1 MAEISVPTL
10 ILFIASIVI
19 AAGVAG
25 VLIDTVSGISN
36 AVDDRGGDVS
46 KSIKTD
52 VEIISDP
59 EAGVYDDANGTITLY
74 VKNTG
79 VRTLP
84 ADADAVDLFV
94 DGQYQTATSLQVVD
108 GSEWTPNGVVELTVS
123 GVSLSS
129 GDHRVKLVLDS
140 DEEVFRFRTS

>member
-25 VLIDTVSGISN
+25 VLIDTVSGISS
-36 AVDDRGGDVS
+36 AIDDRGGDVT
-46 KSIKTD
+46 KSIETD
-52 VEIISDP
+52 AEVISDP
-59 EAGVYDDANGTITLY
+59 EAGVYDDANNTITLY

-84 ADADAVDLFV
+84 ADANTLDVFV
-94 DGQYQTATSLQVVD
+94 DGRYRTNTSVTVVD
-108 GSEWTPNGVVELTVS
+108 GPEWRPNGVIELTVS
-123 GVSLSS
+123 EVSLSA
-129 GDHRVKLVLDS
+129 GDHRVKLVVDT
-140 DEEVFRFRTS
+140 DEEVFEFRTS

>member
-46 KSIKTD
+46 KSIQTD

-59 EAGVYDDANGTITLY
+59 EAGVYDATNETVTLY

-79 VRTLP
+79 VRTLSI
-84 ADADAVDLFV
+84 DNSTVDLFI
-94 DGQYQTATSLQVVD
+94 DGEYRTSMSLSVVD
-108 GSEWTPNGVVELTVS
+108 GSDWTPNAVVELTVS
-123 GVSLSS
+123 GVTLAPD
-129 GDHRVKLVLDS
+129 DHRVKLVIDG
-140 DEEVFRFRTS
+140 DEETFSFRTS

>member
-52 VEIISDP
+52 AEIISDP
-59 EAGVYDDANGTITLY
+59 EAGVYDDVNNTLTLY

-79 VRTLP
+79 IRTLP
-84 ADADAVDLFV
+84 ADSATVDLFV
-94 DGQYQTATSLQVVD
+94 DGRYQTSLTLTVVS
-108 GSEWTPNGVVELTVS
+108 GSEWTPNAVAEIVVAD
-123 GVSLSS
+123 VSLLA
-129 GDHRVKLVLDS
+129 GDHRVKLVVDT
-140 DEEVFRFRTS
+140 DEETFEFRTT

>member
-46 KSIKTD
+46 KSIQTD

-59 EAGVYDDANGTITLY
+59 EAGVYDDANNTVTLY

-79 VRTLP
+79 VRTLSTQNAFDP
-84 ADADAVDLFV
+84 FV
-94 DGQYQTATSLQVVD
+94 DGRYQSNTTVSVVD
-108 GSEWTPNGVVELTVS
+108 GTEWTPDAVVKLTIS
-123 GVSLSS
+123 EISLAA
-129 GDHRVKLVLDS
+129 GDHRVKLVVDS
-140 DEEVFRFRTS
+140 DEEVFSFRTQ

>member
-10 ILFIASIVI
+10 ILFIASIVV

-46 KSIKTD
+46 KSIETD
-52 VEIISDP
+52 TEIISDP
-59 EAGVYDDANGTITLY
+59 EAGVYDETNNTLTLY

-79 VRTLP
+79 VRALP
-84 ADADAVDLFV
+84 IDGTGVDLFV
-94 DGQYQTATSLQVVD
+94 DGRYQTSLTLTVVS
-108 GSEWTPNGVVELTVS
+108 GSEWTPNAVVEIVAS
-123 GVSLSS
+123 GVTLSP
-129 GDHRVKLVLDS
+129 GDHRVKLVVDT
-140 DEEVFRFRTS
+140 DEEAFEFRTS

>member
-52 VEIISDP
+52 AEIISDP
-59 EAGVYDDANGTITLY
+59 EAGVYDETNDTLTLY

-79 VRTLP
+79 VRTLS
-84 ADADAVDLFV
+84 ADARTVDLFV
-94 DGQYQTATSLQVVD
+94 DGRYQTAVSVSVVSSD
-108 GSEWTPNGVVELTVS
+108 EWTPNAVVRVVATGVT
-123 GVSLSS
+123 LSA
-129 GDHRVKLVLDS
+129 GDHRVKLVVDT
-140 DEEVFRFRTS
+140 DEETFEFRTS

>member
-36 AVDDRGGDVS
+36 AVDDRGSDVS

-52 VEIISDP
+52 AEIISDP
-59 EAGVYDDANGTITLY
+59 EAGVYNESENTLTLY

-79 VRTLP
+79 VRTLSTGNSTI
-84 ADADAVDLFV
+84 DLFL
-94 DGQYQTATSLQVVD
+94 DGRYQTTVTLSVVS
-108 GSEWTPNGVVELTVS
+108 GSEWTPNAVVELTVS
-123 GVSLSS
+123 GVSLSP
-129 GDHRVKLVLDS
+129 GDHRVKLIVDS
-140 DEEVFRFRTS
+140 DEETFDFRTT

>member
-46 KSIKTD
+46 RSIKTD
-52 VEIISDP
+52 AEIISDP
-59 EAGVYDDANGTITLY
+59 EAGVYDDVNDTLTLY

-84 ADADAVDLFV
+84 VDSATVDLFV
-94 DGQYQTATSLQVVD
+94 DGRYQTSLTLSVVS
-108 GSEWTPNGVVELTVS
+108 GSEWTPNAVVRIDAT
-123 GVSLSS
+123 GVSLSP
-129 GDHRVKLVLDS
+129 GDHRVKLVVDT
-140 DEEVFRFRTS
+140 DEETFDFRTS

>member
-1 MAEISVPTL
+1 MAEISIPTL

-36 AVDDRGGDVS
+36 SVDDRGGDVS
-46 KSIKTD
+46 LSIQTD
-52 VEIISDP
+52 TEIISDP
-59 EAGVYDDANGTITLY
+59 EAGVYDSTNNTVTLY

-84 ADADAVDLFV
+84 ADGSSIDPFV
-94 DGQYQTATSLQVVD
+94 DGVYRTNTSVTVVD
-108 GSEWTPNGVVELTVS
+108 GGEWTPDAVIELTIKD
-123 GVSLSS
+123 VSLSA
-129 GDHRVKLVLDS
+129 GDHRVKLVVDS
-140 DEEVFRFRTS
+140 DEEIFSFRTQ

>member
-1 MAEISVPTL
+1 MAEISIPTL

-36 AVDDRGGDVS
+36 SVDDRGGDVS
-46 KSIKTD
+46 KSIQTD
-52 VEIISDP
+52 TEIISDP
-59 EAGVYDDANGTITLY
+59 EVGVYDGANNTVTLY

-84 ADADAVDLFV
+84 TNGNSFDPFV
-94 DGQYQTATSLQVVD
+94 DGIYRTNTSITVVD
-108 GSEWTPNGVVELTVS
+108 GSDWTPDTVVELTINE
-123 GVSLSS
+123 VSLSP
-129 GDHRVKLVLDS
+129 GDHRVKLVVDG
-140 DEEVFRFRTS
+140 DEEIFSFRTQ

>member
-46 KSIKTD
+46 KSIETD
-52 VEIISDP
+52 TEIISDP
-59 EAGVYDDANGTITLY
+59 EAGVYDDTNNTLTLY

-79 VRTLP
+79 VRDLP
-84 ADADAVDLFV
+84 TDGTGVDLFV
-94 DGQYQTATSLQVVD
+94 DGQYQTSLTLTVVS
-108 GSEWTPNGVVELTVS
+108 GSEWTPNAVVEIVAS
-123 GVSLSS
+123 GVTLSP
-129 GDHRVKLVLDS
+129 GDHRVKLIVDT
-140 DEEVFRFRTS
+140 DEETFDFRTS

>member
-46 KSIKTD
+46 ESIKTD

-59 EAGVYDDANGTITLY
+59 EAGVYDGANSTVTLY

-79 VRTLP
+79 IRTLP
-84 ADADAVDLFV
+84 ADAATVDVFV
-94 DGQYQTATSLQVVD
+94 DGRYQTNTTVAVVEA
-108 GSEWTPNGVVELTVS
+108 SEWTPNAVVELTIS
-123 GVSLSS
+123 EVSLSA
-129 GDHRVKLVLDS
+129 GDHRVKLVVDR
-140 DEEVFRFRTS
+140 DEEVFEFRSS

>member
-52 VEIISDP
+52 AEIISDP
-59 EAGVYDDANGTITLY
+59 EAGVYNESENTLTLY

-79 VRTLP
+79 VRTLSTGNSTI
-84 ADADAVDLFV
+84 DLFL
-94 DGQYQTATSLQVVD
+94 DGRYQTAVTLSVVS
-108 GSEWTPNGVVELTVS
+108 GSEWTPNAVVELTVS
-123 GVSLSS
+123 GVSLSP
-129 GDHRVKLVLDS
+129 GDHRVKLIVDS
-140 DEEVFRFRTS
+140 DEETFDFRTT

>member
-46 KSIKTD
+46 KSIRTD

-59 EAGVYDDANGTITLY
+59 DVGVYDDANETVTLY

-79 VRTLP
+79 VRSLS
-84 ADADAVDLFV
+84 ADADGIDVFV
-94 DGQYQTATSLQVVD
+94 DGRYRTNTAVTVVE
-108 GSEWTPNGVVELTVS
+108 GSEWTPNAVIELTIS
-123 GVSLSS
+123 GVSLSPD
-129 GDHRVKLVLDS
+129 DHRVKIVLDG
-140 DEEVFRFRTS
+140 DEELFEFRTS

>member
-10 ILFIASIVI
+10 ILFIASIVV

-46 KSIKTD
+46 QSIKTD

-59 EAGVYDDANGTITLY
+59 EAGVYDADNETVTLY

-79 VRTLP
+79 IRDLP

-94 DGQYQTATSLQVVD
+94 DGQYRTATALTVVE
-108 GSEWTPNGVVELTVS
+108 GSEWTPNAVVEITVS
-123 GVSLSS
+123 GVSLSP
-129 GDHRVKLVLDS
+129 GDHRVKLVLDG
-140 DEEVFRFRTS
+140 DEEVFRFRTP

>member
-25 VLIDTVSGISN
+25 VLVDTVSSISN

-46 KSIKTD
+46 QSIRTD

-59 EAGVYDDANGTITLY
+59 EVGVYDAANDTVTLY

-84 ADADAVDLFV
+84 ADTSTIDVFL
-94 DGQYQTATSLQVVD
+94 DGRYQTNVAVTVVEGGD
-108 GSEWTPNGVVELTVS
+108 WEPNGVVELVIS
-123 GVSLSS
+123 DAVLSPD
-129 GDHRVKLVLDS
+129 DHRVKLVIDT
-140 DEEVFRFRTS
+140 DEELFEFRTS

>member
-10 ILFIASIVI
+10 ILFIASIVV

-46 KSIKTD
+46 KSIRTD
-52 VEIISDP
+52 AEIISDP
-59 EAGVYDDANGTITLY
+59 ETGVYDDANGTITLY

-84 ADADAVDLFV
+84 TGNIDPFV
-94 DGQYQTATSLQVVD
+94 DGRYRTNTTVSVVD
-108 GSEWTPNGVVELTVS
+108 GSAWTPNAVVELTIS
-123 GVSLSS
+123 EVSLSS
-129 GDHRVKLVLDS
+129 GDHRVKLVIDS
-140 DEEVFRFRTS
+140 DEEVFRFRTP

>member
-25 VLIDTVSGISN
+25 VLVDTVSGISN

-46 KSIKTD
+46 ESIKTD

-59 EAGVYDDANGTITLY
+59 EAGVYDDSNSTVTLY

-79 VRTLP
+79 IRTLP
-84 ADADAVDLFV
+84 ADAGNVDVFV
-94 DGQYQTATSLQVVD
+94 DGRYRTNTTVAVVE
-108 GSEWTPNGVVELTVS
+108 GSEWTPNAVVELTIS
-123 GVSLSS
+123 EVSLSA
-129 GDHRVKLVLDS
+129 GDHRVKLVVDR
-140 DEEVFRFRTS
+140 DEEVFEFRSP

>member
-52 VEIISDP
+52 VEIISDA

>member
-52 VEIISDP
+52 AEIISDP
-59 EAGVYDDANGTITLY
+59 EAGVYDDVNNTLTLY

-79 VRTLP
+79 IRTLP
-84 ADADAVDLFV
+84 ADSATVDLFV
-94 DGQYQTATSLQVVD
+94 DGQYQTSLTLTVVS
-108 GSEWTPNGVVELTVS
+108 GSEWSPNAVAEIVVS
-123 GVSLSS
+123 DVSLLA
-129 GDHRVKLVLDS
+129 GDHRVKLVVDT
-140 DEEVFRFRTS
+140 DEETFEFRTT